1 MTINGGERIE
11 ITQVLRP
18 AQWREYFDLPADLY
32 RNQPAWVQ
40 PLALQ
45 NRQAWAPR
53 NPVFRHL
60 EAAAWVACRADRV
73 VGRISAQDDRL
84 QIEQGR
90 PETGQF
96 GQLEAIDDAAVF
108 GALLD
113 AAGAWLRGRGK
124 RLMQGP
130 FDLTINQ
137 QCGLLVDGFDVPPAM
152 MMPYHQPFYARQ
164 LEALGFRSAV
174 EMLAYRGAV
183 DYPVPA
189 TVARLL
195 ERTSSRLSFRPLR
208 RAELSANAERMRAL
222 FNACW
227 AGNWGFIPFTGE
239 EFAHLVQEMK
249 PLVRPG
255 YVQIAWQGEAPV
267 GFIVALPDLNGLIR
281 DLAGRLWPFGWAR
294 LLWRLARHRA
304 SMVRVPLMGVTPEH
318 HQTLMG
324 AAIGYGLIESI
335 RSHILAD
342 GINRSEQSWILAD
355 NRGMRA
361 MVEAIGMRVAARYRI
376 YEREIEA

>member
-1 MTINGGERIE
+1 MAINGGERIE
-11 ITQVLRP
+11 VVPVLRP
-18 AQWREYFDLPADLY
+18 AQWREYFALPARLY
-32 RNQPAWVQ
+32 RNHPAWIQ

-45 NRQAWAPR
+45 TRQSWAPR
-53 NPVFRHL
+53 NPVFRHI
-60 EAAAWVACRADRV
+60 EAAAWVARRNGQV

-84 QIEQGR
+84 QAEQGR
-90 PETGQF
+90 PDLGQF
-96 GQLEAIDDAAVF
+96 GQIEAIDDASVF
-108 GALLD
+108 EALVD
-113 AAGAWLRGRGK
+113 AAAAWLHGRGK
-124 RLMQGP
+124 RMLQGP

-137 QCGLLVDGFDVPPAM
+137 QCGLLVEGFETAPAM
-152 MMPYHQPFYARQ
+152 MMNDHPEYYAGHF
-164 LEALGFRSAV
+164 ESLGFRSAV

-195 ERTSSRLSFRPLR
+195 QRTASRLSFRPLR
-208 RAELSANAERMRAL
+208 RGELSANAERMRTL

-227 AGNWGFIPFTGE
+227 AGNWGFIPFTRE
-239 EFAHLVQEMK
+239 EFAHMVHEMK

-255 YVQIAWQGEAPV
+255 YIQIAWQDETAV

-281 DLAGRLWPFGWAR
+281 DLGGRLLPFGWAR
-294 LLWRLARHRA
+294 LLWRLARRSA
-304 SMVRVPLMGVTPEH
+304 SMVRVPLMGVTPEY

-335 RSHILAD
+335 RKPVRAD
-342 GINRSEQSWILAD
+342 GINRSEQSWILAQ

-361 MVEAIGMRVAARYRI
+361 MIEEIGMRVSARYRI
-376 YEREIEA
+376 YEREIRA